1 MLLLVLYHSLV
12 PLFPFRFLFLFFLP
26 LFLFLFLFLFKLP
39 VLLNLLP
46 RLLLQPPHHL
56 SLLYNAL
63 DLFVLA
69 FAVQLERPQLVL
81 QLLAEFG
88 GVGCV
93 VVVVVRAVRVVYV
106 ECDRIRAGAA
116 RRHGVGMDLFVWMEK
131 VRKGAGGG
139 GVPERDSV
147 FQIATDG
154 KVVALYGGLVKDICF
169 VCV

>member
-12 PLFPFRFLFLFFLP
+12 PLIPFGFRFLFFLS
-26 LFLFLFLFLFKLP
+26 LFLFLFLFLFKLS

-46 RLLLQPPHHL
+46 RLLLQPPHRL

-69 FAVQLERPQLVL
+69 FAVQFERPQLVL

-93 VVVVVRAVRVVYV
+93 VVVVVVRAVCVVYV

-131 VRKGAGGG
+131 VRKGGGG
-139 GVPERDSV
+139 GFLREIVCSRLQRMGRWS
-147 FQIATDG
+147 
-154 KVVALYGGLVKDICF
+154 LYTGVW
-169 VCV
+169 